1 MQKLKLSRGAEF
13 IINRLTENGFKAY
26 AVGGCVRDLL
36 RGKTPDDYD
45 VTSSARPEQ
54 TLAVFKDL
62 PVFTT
67 GLKHGTV
74 TVVYEKENFE
84 VTTFRRDG
92 DYSDGRRP
100 DEVSFSCDIKE
111 DLSRRDFTV
120 NAAAYNYADGLIDP
134 FGAQSDIKNGILR
147 CVGDPTKRFAE
158 DSLRILRLVRF
169 CSTLGF
175 AAAAETAAAAEKLR
189 GGLKRVSGER
199 IFTELTKTINGA
211 NATCA
216 LMQFKDIIFEVLP
229 ELAPC
234 DNFDQKSPWHAYTVY
249 EHIARSVGA
258 ADGDEAIKWCML
270 LHDCGKPECFT
281 QKDGVGHFYGHAA
294 VSAKKAQAVFARL
307 KFSSALKKR
316 ALFLIENH
324 DYRINPD
331 EKSVKKV
338 LSKWGYSA
346 FYDILKVR
354 YADNFAQGTP
364 FSERERSVT
373 DELKLIA
380 DRVKARGDC
389 VTLKDLAINGSD
401 VIAMGAKPEKVGK
414 ILNNALSQVI
424 SGSIE
429 NDKQKLSEYIKRLI

>member
-1 MQKLKLSRGAEF
+1 
-13 IINRLTENGFKAY
+13 
-26 AVGGCVRDLL
+26 
-36 RGKTPDDYD
+36 
-45 VTSSARPEQ
+45 
-54 TLAVFKDL
+54 
-62 PVFTT
+62 
-67 GLKHGTV
+67 
-74 TVVYEKENFE
+74 
-84 VTTFRRDG
+84 
-92 DYSDGRRP
+92 
-100 DEVSFSCDIKE
+100 
-111 DLSRRDFTV
+111 
-120 NAAAYNYADGLIDP
+120 
-134 FGAQSDIKNGILR
+134 
-147 CVGDPTKRFAE
+147 
-158 DSLRILRLVRF
+158 
-169 CSTLGF
+169 
-175 AAAAETAAAAEKLR
+175 
-189 GGLKRVSGER
+189 
-199 IFTELTKTINGA
+199 
-211 NATCA
+211 
-216 LMQFKDIIFEVLP
+216 
-229 ELAPC
+229 
-234 DNFDQKSPWHAYTVY
+234 
-249 EHIARSVGA
+249 
-258 ADGDEAIKWCML
+258 ML

-380 DRVKARGDC
+380 DCVKARGDC
-389 VTLKDLAINGSD
+389 ITLKDLAINGSD
-401 VIAMGAKPEKVGK
+401 VIAMGAKPEEVGK

-429 NDKQKLSEYIKRLI
+429 NNKQKLSKYIKRLI

>member
-1 MQKLKLSRGAEF
+1 MQKLKLSLGAEF

-45 VTSSARPEQ
+45 ITSSARPEQ

-74 TVVYEKENFE
+74 TVVYGKENFE

-92 DYSDGRRP
+92 EYSDGRRP
-100 DEVSFSCDIKE
+100 DEVTFSDDIKE

-120 NAAAYNYADGLIDP
+120 NAAAYNYTDGLIDP
-134 FGAQSDIKNGILR
+134 FGAQADIEKGILR
-147 CVGDPTKRFAE
+147 CVGDPEKRFTE

-169 CSTLGF
+169 CSSLGF
-175 AAAAETAAAAEKLR
+175 SAAAQTAAAAEKLR
-189 GGLKRVSGER
+189 GGLKMVSGER
-199 IFTELTKTINGA
+199 IFTELNKTIMGA
-211 NATCA
+211 NATYA

-258 ADGDEAIKWCML
+258 AGGDDAIKWCML

-281 QKDGVGHFYGHAA
+281 QKDGVGHFYGHSA

-316 ALFLIENH
+316 VYFLIENH

-346 FYDILKVR
+346 FYDILKVKR
-354 YADNFAQGTP
+354 ADNLAQNTP
-364 FSERERSVT
+364 LAFFERGVL
-373 DELKLIA
+373 DELEHIA
-380 DRVKARGDC
+380 DGVKARGDC
-389 VTLKDLAINGSD
+389 VTLKDLAINGAV
-401 VIAMGAKPEKVGK
+401 VIAAGAKPEKVGE

-424 SGSIE
+424 NGSIE
-429 NDKQKLSEYIKRLI
+429 NDELKLSEYIKRLI